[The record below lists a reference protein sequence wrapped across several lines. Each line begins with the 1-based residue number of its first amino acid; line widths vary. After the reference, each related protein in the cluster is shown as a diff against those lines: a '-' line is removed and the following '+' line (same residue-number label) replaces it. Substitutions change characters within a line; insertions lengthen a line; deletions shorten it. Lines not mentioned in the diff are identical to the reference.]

1 MVLAD
6 RFITTVHKPNAP
18 QNVHSLVRVLNMSLR
33 ASEWATSEVGVSAA
47 TPSSF
52 IVMSESVG
60 APTRPCGTSRR
71 SSIDM
76 TDEFYRQFPYMKRLD
91 RSLKDNRV

>member
-33 ASEWATSEVGVSAA
+33 ASERATSEVEVSAA
-47 TPSSF
+47 TPSSLV
-52 IVMSESVG
+52 VMPESVG

-71 SSIDM
+71 SSIDIM
-76 TDEFYRQFPYMKRLD
+76 DGFYRQFPYMKSLD
-91 RSLKDNRV
+91 RSLKGDRV